1 MQDQPAH
8 VDTTTKRFK
17 PTFLRLMT
25 IGRRLRLTIFGLL
38 AATASV
44 AVAPV
49 WSHRV
54 ELLWIP
60 LAWLDVKL
68 AVEASDDGELAAKLR
83 QRRVDVAM
91 NELCVLQKPEFER
104 F

>member
-1 MQDQPAH
+1 M
-8 VDTTTKRFK
+8 
-17 PTFLRLMT
+17 
-25 IGRRLRLTIFGLL
+25 
-38 AATASV
+38 
-44 AVAPV
+44 
-49 WSHRV
+49 